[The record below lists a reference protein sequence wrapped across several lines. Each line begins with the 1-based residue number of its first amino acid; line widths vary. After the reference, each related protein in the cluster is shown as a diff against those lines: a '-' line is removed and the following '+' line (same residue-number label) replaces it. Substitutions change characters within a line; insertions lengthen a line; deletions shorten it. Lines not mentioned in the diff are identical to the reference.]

1 MLSDDLKKL
10 QMRRDFYYKISHQF
24 LDKMSNGTMNLID
37 YFNMVQIKKEID
49 MNVDECKLIVREI
62 WGNQNERFN

>member
-1 MLSDDLKKL
+1 
-10 QMRRDFYYKISHQF
+10 MRRDFYYKISHQF